1 MLGEPF
7 PINKDEILESD
18 GPTLSS
24 MNIIQTQTLI
34 AKVMEIEP
42 WLIAVRRDFHRHPEL
57 GLAERWTSGK
67 IAMFLEEMGIP
78 HRTGIAET
86 GVVGIIEG
94 GKPGKT
100 IALRADMDALP
111 IQEETGLSYASINEG
126 RMHACGHDA
135 HLAIL
140 LGAARILNSL
150 KTELS
155 GNIKLFFQPA
165 EETVGGAKP
174 MIEAGCMENP
184 KVDHVLGLHVTP
196 YAETGQILVRP
207 GKICASSDS
216 LTITVRGKSAHG
228 AYPEAGTDAIVI
240 AAQVIIALQTIV
252 SRNLSPLDSGVITIG
267 TIQGGLKEN
276 IIADQVHLG
285 GTIRTL
291 APETRAKIQSKIQEV
306 VVGVAAGLGGEG
318 LVQFEAGYPP
328 VINDEQIVKVIQSN
342 AAVLLGKENVLYKE
356 YPSMGV
362 EDFAYFCQAAPSAF
376 YYLGCA
382 NHNLGI
388 IAPGH
393 SSKFQIDEACLKTGV
408 LLQVAN
414 ALSLLGNL
422 SLKSP

>member
-1 MLGEPF
+1 MSMK
-7 PINKDEILESD
+7 INAIL
-18 GPTLSS
+18 
-24 MNIIQTQTLI
+24 NQTLI
-34 AKVMEIEP
+34 EKVMAIEP
-42 WLIAVRRDFHRHPEL
+42 WLIAVRREFHRHPEL
-57 GLAERWTSGK
+57 GLAEHWTAGK
-67 IAMFLEEMGIP
+67 IAALLEEMGIP

-86 GVVGIIEG
+86 GIVGIIAG
-94 GKPGKT
+94 GKSGKT
-100 IALRADMDALP
+100 VALRADMDALP
-111 IQEETGLSYASINEG
+111 IREETGLSYASINEG

-184 KVDHVLGLHVTP
+184 NVDHALGLHVTP

-228 AYPEAGTDAIVI
+228 AYPEAGIDAIVI
-240 AAQVIIALQTIV
+240 AAQVITGLQTIV
-252 SRNLSPLDSGVITIG
+252 SRKLSPLDSGVITIG

-276 IIADQVHLG
+276 IIADQVRLG

-291 APETRAKIQSKIQEV
+291 DQETRAKIQRQIRELVSGI
-306 VVGVAAGLGGEG
+306 AAGLGGEG

-342 AAVLLGKENVLYKE
+342 AAILLGKENVLYKE

-376 YYLGCA
+376 YYLGCG
-382 NHNLGI
+382 NRSLGI
-388 IAPGH
+388 TAPGH
-393 SSKFQIDEACLKTGV
+393 SSQFQIDEACLKIGV
-408 LLQVAN
+408 LLQVVN
-414 ALSLLGNL
+414 ALSLL
-422 SLKSP
+422 K